1 MEAAN
6 FTPLPLSQLFIL
18 TDPDPRGHRNLGEA
32 AAAGKEVEWKKATS
46 LARSAD
52 QMV

>member
-6 FTPLPLSQLFIL
+6 FTPLPLSRLFIL
-18 TDPDPRGHRNLGEA
+18 TDLDPRGHRHVGEA
-32 AAAGKEVEWKKATS
+32 AAVEKEVEWKKAAS
-46 LARSAD
+46 LERSAD

>member
-6 FTPLPLSQLFIL
+6 FTPLPLSRLFIL
-18 TDPDPRGHRNLGEA
+18 TDPDPRWHMHVGEA
-32 AAAGKEVEWKKATS
+32 TTAEKEVEWKKAAS